1 MKIATSSR
9 VLASSLGLLS
19 CSIATVE
26 GFNSAHN
33 LPTRRQNAATLTK
46 LDATSFEEDL
56 ALTLKVIMDHQ
67 DRSVTVS
74 KEQLIQQMGEAEKK
88 SEEEKTDISVP
99 YDAAARLAYNTL
111 DDKESISF
119 EEFEIQY
126 LKDAVTMVK
135 SKQPIKIEEPEDTV
149 VDLAVPYDAAA
160 RLAYESF
167 QDKQKVA
174 FEAFEAQYLADA
186 VALVKSKQPNQEAGD
201 APPLTSA
208 SADTTASADP
218 VISETKP
225 TINDDKPKTLLQ
237 PILNMLWKKVSSIGK
252 EASKA

>member
-19 CSIATVE
+19 CTIATVD
-26 GFNSAHN
+26 GFNAAPNQLH
-33 LPTRRQNAATLTK
+33 RRQNAAALTK

-74 KEQLIQQMGEAEKK
+74 KEQLIQQMEKAEKK
-88 SEEEKTDISVP
+88 TEEKKTDISVP
-99 YDAAARLAYNTL
+99 YDASARLAYDTL

-119 EEFEIQY
+119 EEFEVQY
-126 LKDAVTMVK
+126 LKDAVAMVK
-135 SKQPIKIEEPEDTV
+135 SKQPTKLEEPKDAA

-167 QDKQKVA
+167 EDKQKVSFQA
-174 FEAFEAQYLADA
+174 FEAKYLADA
-186 VALVKSKQPNQEAGD
+186 VAQVKSKQPKQEGD
-201 APPLTSA
+201 DASPLSSASKTSA
-208 SADTTASADP
+208 EPA
-218 VISETKP
+218 ISDTKP
-225 TINDDKPKTLLQ
+225 TANDDKPKSLLQ
-237 PILNMLWKKVSSIGK
+237 PILNMLWKKVTSIGK